1 VTENP
6 RFSGKVALVSGGAGG
21 IGSAIV
27 RALVRQGASVVIG
40 DTADSAG
47 PGLASELGRKS
58 LFHELD
64 VTVGASWL
72 AALDAADTAYGP
84 VTVLVHC
91 AGAILVRAI
100 AETTSDEFSH
110 QYSVNVLGPFLG
122 TQAAAKTMGTAGGGT
137 VLIISSRAGTKGTAW
152 MSAYAA
158 SKAASVNFARSA
170 AMELAGLG
178 IRVNAITPGGIDT
191 PMSRAIA
198 AHAAGDKFSR
208 LPVPRIGVP
217 GDIVPLALLLLS
229 DESSYITG
237 AVVAVDGGASA
248 G

>member
-1 VTENP
+1 MTQNP

-27 RALVRQGASVVIG
+27 RALVREGASVVIG
-40 DTADSAG
+40 DTAASAG
-47 PGLASELGRKS
+47 PGLASELGGKA

-64 VTVGASWL
+64 VTIGASWQ
-72 AALDAADTAYGP
+72 AALDAAGAAYGP

-91 AGAILVRAI
+91 AGAILVRPI
-100 AETTSDEFSH
+100 TETTPEDFSH
-110 QYSVNVLGPFLG
+110 QLSVNALGPFLG
-122 TQAAAKTMGTAGGGT
+122 TQAAAKTMGTVGGGT

-158 SKAASVNFARSA
+158 SKAASANFAQSA
-170 AMELAGLG
+170 ALELAELG

-191 PMSRAIA
+191 PMSRALA
-198 AHAAGDKFSR
+198 EHAGGNRFSR

-217 GDIVPLALLLLS
+217 GDIVPIALLLLS

-237 AVVAVDGGASA
+237 DVVAVDGGASA